1 MKATIEI
8 TGSNNVILRN
18 LTMADVERLAAI
30 ANDPSIGLQLRDKF
44 PYPYTQKDAAT
55 YIQAVEN
62 DKFCYSWAIITND
75 ILAGVISLI
84 LQEDIYRHS
93 AEIGFWLGRDY
104 WSKGIMTEA
113 VDLVC
118 RYGFAE
124 LNLIRIYAAVFETN
138 PASLQVLK
146 KNKFVL
152 EGIRTKAI
160 LKNKVLLDDCMMALI
175 KR

>member
-1 MKATIEI
+1 MKATTEI
-8 TGSNNVILRN
+8 TGRKNILLRN
-18 LTMADVERLAAI
+18 LTLADVERLATI
-30 ANDPSIGLQLRDKF
+30 ANDPSIGMQLRDKF
-44 PYPYTQKDAAT
+44 PYPYTQTDAFN
-55 YIQAVEN
+55 YIQAIEN
-62 DKFCYSWAIITND
+62 DHLCYSWAIITND
-75 ILAGVISLI
+75 HLAGVISLT

-93 AEIGFWLGRDY
+93 AEIGFWLGREY

-138 PASLQVLK
+138 PASQQVLR
-146 KNKFVL
+146 KNNFVL
-152 EGIRTKAI
+152 EGIRSKAV